1 MGAESKKSVP
11 QRSIDAAIE
20 ELKSRFGERVSQVAS
35 VRERFGKDESFHQ
48 SVPPDAVVTAHSTE
62 DVSEIVKICASHKVP
77 VIPYGTGTS
86 LEGHVAALHGG
97 ISINLQEMNQIIEVH
112 DDDLDVVVQP
122 GVTRKQ
128 LNRHLHD
135 RGLFFPIDPGADASL
150 GGMTACR
157 ASGTNA
163 VRYGTMRENV
173 LALTVVLADGRVIKT
188 SRRAR
193 KSAAGYDLTRLFVG
207 SEGTLGVITEITLRL
222 YGIPES
228 IGSAVCT
235 FPDLDSA
242 VSTVISTIQFG
253 VPIARIELI
262 DEVQIDAINRYSKTD
277 LAIAPTLFLEFHG
290 TERGVEEQSQ
300 IVQELAAETGGSDFK
315 WTTNT
320 EERNRLWQARHDA
333 AYACKALM
341 PNGEIWATDVCVPI
355 SQLAECI
362 RETQRDIRES
372 KLIAPIVGHVGD
384 GNFHLVLLVDKENP
398 EETAR
403 AQALHERMVMRA
415 LAMGGTC
422 TGEHGIGYGKLDFL
436 IAEHGEAVSVMR
448 SIKQALDPDNIMNP
462 GKILRA

>member
-20 ELKSRFGERVSQVAS
+20 ELKSRFGERVSQTAA

-163 VRYGTMRENV
+163 VR
-173 LALTVVLADGRVIKT
+173 
-188 SRRAR
+188 
-193 KSAAGYDLTRLFVG
+193 
-207 SEGTLGVITEITLRL
+207 
-222 YGIPES
+222 
-228 IGSAVCT
+228 
-235 FPDLDSA
+235 
-242 VSTVISTIQFG
+242 
-253 VPIARIELI
+253 
-262 DEVQIDAINRYSKTD
+262 
-277 LAIAPTLFLEFHG
+277 
-290 TERGVEEQSQ
+290 
-300 IVQELAAETGGSDFK
+300 
-315 WTTNT
+315 
-320 EERNRLWQARHDA
+320 
-333 AYACKALM
+333 
-341 PNGEIWATDVCVPI
+341 
-355 SQLAECI
+355 
-362 RETQRDIRES
+362 
-372 KLIAPIVGHVGD
+372 
-384 GNFHLVLLVDKENP
+384 
-398 EETAR
+398 
-403 AQALHERMVMRA
+403 
-415 LAMGGTC
+415 
-422 TGEHGIGYGKLDFL
+422 
-436 IAEHGEAVSVMR
+436 
-448 SIKQALDPDNIMNP
+448 
-462 GKILRA
+462 